1 MKLVATG
8 LIACMAL
15 FAANEYSNRRAPG
28 FSLMDSKFAQHDPQ
42 DYRGKV
48 VLVDFIQ
55 TTCQVCLHVTENLV
69 KVQQKYGDRIGILS
83 ITTSPDSFQSVD
95 AYVKEH
101 HVAWPILFDMGQ
113 VMMSYL
119 KMTPTNLTVHFPH
132 LFVIDKQGMIR
143 ADFEGEESAD
153 QISAEIE
160 KLLK

>member
-1 MKLVATG
+1 MKLFVFG
-8 LIACMAL
+8 L
-15 FAANEYSNRRAPG
+15 FACLSLFGANEFSNRRAPG

-48 VLVDFIQ
+48 LVVDFIQ
-55 TTCQVCLHVTENLV
+55 TTCPVCLHLTENLV

-83 ITTSPDSFQSVD
+83 ITTSPDSFQTGD

-101 HVAWPILFDMGQ
+101 HVAWPVLFDMGQ

-119 KMTPTNLTVHFPH
+119 KITPVNLTVHFPH
-132 LFVIDKQGMIR
+132 LFIIDKQGMIR
-143 ADFEGEESAD
+143 ADFEGEESVD